1 VRDFAHR
8 LQIESIRDG
17 DRLDL
22 TADEDERAGIARRLD
37 LLALD
42 RLEAHVMLHR
52 EGKTVKCDGRVKAQL
67 AQACIASGEPVSAAI
82 DERFSLAFVPAPKI
96 DAPEAEVEL
105 GGDDLDTMF
114 HDGQAIDLG
123 LAIADTLALA
133 LNPYPRGP
141 AADEALKAAG
151 VLSEAEAGPF
161 AALAKLKGG
170 STSE

>member
-1 VRDFAHR
+1 MKHR
-8 LQIESIRDG
+8 VE
-17 DRLDL
+17 
-22 TADEDERAGIARRLD
+22 
-37 LLALD
+37 
-42 RLEAHVMLHR
+42 V
-52 EGKTVKCDGRVKAQL
+52 
-67 AQACIASGEPVSAAI
+67 VSAK
-82 DERFSLAFVPAPKI
+82 F
-96 DAPEAEVEL
+96 
-105 GGDDLDTMF
+105 DLDTMF